1 MNIEMNITTEH
12 IISLS
17 ILLVAFL
24 LLFVGGM
31 MGCFDSMAGPKYAR
45 ERNMERFHENRVSEP
60 IIRLKNGDL
69 VEGLRVVDNR
79 RKWREKFT
87 ALEVDSI
94 SEVRIV
100 KKN

>member
-1 MNIEMNITTEH
+1 
-12 IISLS
+12 
-17 ILLVAFL
+17 
-24 LLFVGGM
+24 
-31 MGCFDSMAGPKYAR
+31 MGWFDSMAGPKYEL
-45 ERNMERFHENRVSEP
+45 ERSMERFNLEKRVSEP
-60 IIRLKNGDL
+60 IIRLKNGNL

-79 RKWREKFT
+79 KKWCEKFT

>member
-1 MNIEMNITTEH
+1 MNIEMNITTEV
-12 IISLS
+12 IIGSS
-17 ILLVAFL
+17 ILLVAL
-24 LLFVGGM
+24 LLFFVGGM
-31 MGCFDSMAGPKYAR
+31 MGWFDSMSAPKYAR
-45 ERNMERFHENRVSEP
+45 ERNMERFYEKRVSEP

-79 RKWREKFT
+79 RKWCEKFA
-87 ALEVDSI
+87 ALHVDSI